1 MLRGFAKV
9 TCYHSFLFLLILFKN
24 KDPVLK
30 YFLSFHDRI
39 MHFSFNLLMWLEPFP
54 GVEFLAQWFTHKTLW
69 IGSRESN
76 MPGHNAIRAWL
87 THKKALRKDRWWDI
101 MDLTTSG
108 SGAYLN
114 YSTNLTE
121 LQVLSG
127 EGFSYAPRFLLCLT
141 HGHSELFLFPLHI
154 LYLHV
159 SWLLIIKVRFK
170 EEHRDHEK
178 GKGNMSWKVKSH
190 HPFTSGW

>member
-114 YSTNLTE
+114 YSTNLTNCKYS
-121 LQVLSG
+121 QVKDSLMHPGSCYVLHMATVSYFCSLSTYYICMWAG
-127 EGFSYAPRFLLCLT
+127 SSLSRSDSRKNTGTMRKEKEICL
-141 HGHSELFLFPLHI
+141 
-154 LYLHV
+154 
-159 SWLLIIKVRFK
+159 
-170 EEHRDHEK
+170 
-178 GKGNMSWKVKSH
+178 GK
-190 HPFTSGW
+190 